1 MRVER
6 AGPRLLLMHGE
17 DLIAEAQKTVVELA
31 IPECPSLHEA
41 RRASAGYP
49 GLDRHPFPGCFV
61 CGPQRAADGMAV
73 FPGPLTDGR
82 AWAAV
87 WSAAETAGAGPADV
101 LVWAAM
107 DCPGGWSIS
116 ATDPAATYVLGRMAG
131 QRIRPLDAAPVI
143 SLAWLIGP
151 MSRTTF
157 TNRPQSNLTSVR
169 RPTVM
174 VYAGLAYAAFAAA
187 ALWAI
192 AFLADLSTPHA
203 VDGASRRPAWAAL
216 LIDACLLLVFAVQ
229 HSVMARAGFK
239 QRLARIL
246 PAATERSTYVLAAS
260 LALGLLFWQW
270 QPLPASAWRVGA
282 QPWAALIWV
291 VYAAGWLLVVATTFM
306 IDHLD
311 FLGLRQAYAHT
322 RQRPYQPPSFTER
335 WLYAWM
341 RHPMMLGLIIAFRA
355 TPVMTAGHLLFAAAG
370 SAYIIVGLEFEERDL
385 TRHLGPA
392 YRDYAQRVPALIP
405 APHRVLA
412 RRNRQAARRRS

>member
-1 MRVER
+1 
-6 AGPRLLLMHGE
+6 
-17 DLIAEAQKTVVELA
+17 
-31 IPECPSLHEA
+31 
-41 RRASAGYP
+41 
-49 GLDRHPFPGCFV
+49 
-61 CGPQRAADGMAV
+61 
-73 FPGPLTDGR
+73 
-82 AWAAV
+82 
-87 WSAAETAGAGPADV
+87 
-101 LVWAAM
+101 
-107 DCPGGWSIS
+107 
-116 ATDPAATYVLGRMAG
+116 
-131 QRIRPLDAAPVI
+131 
-143 SLAWLIGP
+143 

-157 TNRPQSNLTSVR
+157 TKRPQSNLTPVR

-174 VYAGLAYAAFAAA
+174 IYAGLAYAAFAAA

-192 AFLADLSTPHA
+192 AFLADVSTPCA
-203 VDGASRRPAWAAL
+203 VDGASRRPVWTAL

-239 QRLARIL
+239 QRLARFL

-270 QPLPASAWRVGA
+270 QPLPASAWHVSA

-335 WLYAWM
+335 WLYAWV
-341 RHPMMLGLIIAFRA
+341 RHPMMLGLIIAFWA
-355 TPVMTAGHLLFAAAG
+355 TPAMTAGHLLFAAAG
-370 SAYIIVGLEFEERDL
+370 SAYIVVGLRFEERDL

-405 APHRVLA
+405 APHRVPA
-412 RRNRQAARRRS
+412 RRNRQAAAGT